1 MKWASQ
7 FYFYIRLWIKVE
19 MIKPVVIVADD
30 ASKAELESDLHVWD
44 ESTFRANASALGGDI
59 NAILVTSQSQ
69 KIDDLLPSITNLV
82 AIVSTCGEIQA
93 AGTKAK
99 MITVGSVKEAITTIQ
114 KAVDGELWTIKLIR
128 SKTTLE

>member
-1 MKWASQ
+1 
-7 FYFYIRLWIKVE
+7 

-59 NAILVTSQSQ
+59 NAVLVTSQSQ

-99 MITVGSVKEAITTIQ
+99 MITVGSVKEAITIIQ
-114 KAVDGELWTIKLIR
+114 KAVDGEL
-128 SKTTLE
+128 

>member
-1 MKWASQ
+1 
-7 FYFYIRLWIKVE
+7 

-69 KIDDLLPSITNLV
+69 KIGFSDFLRYGQVWYQTFL
-82 AIVSTCGEIQA
+82 
-93 AGTKAK
+93 
-99 MITVGSVKEAITTIQ
+99 
-114 KAVDGELWTIKLIR
+114 
-128 SKTTLE
+128 

>member
-1 MKWASQ
+1 MGYSFLNK
-7 FYFYIRLWIKVE
+7 KVE

-44 ESTFRANASALGGDI
+44 ESTFRSNASALGGDI

-82 AIVSTCGEIQA
+82 AIVSTVGVVTCG
-93 AGTKAK
+93 KDVK
-99 MITVGSVKEAITTIQ
+99 CLTVGSIKEAITTIQ
-114 KAVDGELWTIKLIR
+114 KAVDGE
-128 SKTTLE
+128 